1 MGRRTV
7 IAALLLCMPAIAGAK
22 EGTILLDETVAVI
35 AARIPSVQSTSI
47 ITRWELEA
55 QVRIELIRRYGTEG
69 VDKKAGKALRSEVL
83 TTVIEE
89 TLIDMEM
96 SRLGLKEVEDSVVK
110 EGIGKLIEPFGG
122 EEAFYAQLK
131 KYGITHEHVH
141 AWVERT
147 LMVRD
152 YIDAQFTMMG
162 PAEAGEKNIQIEK
175 FYFKRNLI
183 EDIKKRYRIWI
194 FLK

>member
-1 MGRRTV
+1 MGRRCV
-7 IAALLLCMPAIAGAK
+7 IAAWLLFMPAIEGAK
-22 EGTILLDETVAVI
+22 EGAVLLDETVAVI
-35 AARIPSVQSTSI
+35 AARIPSTQSMSI

-83 TTVIEE
+83 TTLIEE
-89 TLIDMEM
+89 TLVAMEM
-96 SRLGLKEVEDSVVK
+96 SRLGLKEVEESAVK
-110 EGIGKLIEPFGG
+110 EGIGELIEPFGG

-131 KYGITHEHVH
+131 KYGITPEHVRG
-141 AWVERT
+141 WVERT
-147 LMVRD
+147 LMVGD
-152 YIDAQFTMMG
+152 YIDAQFTMTG
-162 PAEAGEKNIQIEK
+162 PVESGGTNIQIEK
-175 FYFKRNLI
+175 FYFKRNLV

>member
-1 MGRRTV
+1 MSRRRV
-7 IAALLLCMPAIAGAK
+7 IAALLLCMPAIVGAK
-22 EGTILLDETVAVI
+22 EGAVLLDETVAVI
-35 AARIPSVQSTSI
+35 TARIPSVQSMSI

-83 TTVIEE
+83 TTIIEE
-89 TLIDMEM
+89 TLIAMEM
-96 SRLGLKEVEDSVVK
+96 SRLGLKEVEESAVK
-110 EGIGKLIEPFGG
+110 DGIGKLVEPFGG

-131 KYGITHEHVH
+131 KYGITHEHVRG
-141 AWVERT
+141 WVERT
-147 LMVRD
+147 LMVGD
-152 YIDAQFTMMG
+152 YVDAQFTMTG
-162 PAEAGEKNIQIEK
+162 PAESGGTHIQIEK
-175 FYFKRNLI
+175 FYFKRNLV

>member
-1 MGRRTV
+1 MSRRRV
-7 IAALLLCMPAIAGAK
+7 IAALLLCMPAIVGAK
-22 EGTILLDETVAVI
+22 EGAVLLDETVAVI
-35 AARIPSVQSTSI
+35 TARIPSVQSMSI

-83 TTVIEE
+83 TTIIEE
-89 TLIDMEM
+89 TLIAMEM
-96 SRLGLKEVEDSVVK
+96 SRLGLKEVEESAVK
-110 EGIGKLIEPFGG
+110 DGIGKLVEPFGG

-131 KYGITHEHVH
+131 KYGITHEHVRG
-141 AWVERT
+141 WVERT
-147 LMVRD
+147 LMVGD
-152 YIDAQFTMMG
+152 YIDAQFTMTG
-162 PAEAGEKNIQIEK
+162 PAESGGTHIQIEK
-175 FYFKRNLI
+175 FYFKRNLV